1 MQLLAAL
8 GENTSICVDDA
19 PSTPKPGPAED
30 LNQTPATPVRGAN
43 GSEGTISATT
53 TPKLTSTPRMS
64 STPVQ
69 SSTPVHLGS
78 TNTSFASSP
87 VTPRMG
93 GVRQST
99 LGTPIMASGIGKL
112 PADINFAKDICDVI
126 NFENLPDSTGKYI
139 QMSALIKKVRSA
151 VSKIQED
158 NN

>member
-8 GENTSICVDDA
+8 GENTSICVDDV
-19 PSTPKPGPAED
+19 PLTPKPVSTED
-30 LNQTPATPVRGAN
+30 LNQTPATPVRSA
-43 GSEGTISATT
+43 SVHEGTISATT

-64 STPVQ
+64 STPLH
-69 SSTPVHLGS
+69 PGC
-78 TNTSFASSP
+78 TNTSVANSP
-87 VTPRMG
+87 LTPRMG
-93 GVRQST
+93 GVRLST
-99 LGTPIMASGIGKL
+99 LGTPIMASGISKL
-112 PADINFAKDICDVI
+112 PADVNFAKDICDVI